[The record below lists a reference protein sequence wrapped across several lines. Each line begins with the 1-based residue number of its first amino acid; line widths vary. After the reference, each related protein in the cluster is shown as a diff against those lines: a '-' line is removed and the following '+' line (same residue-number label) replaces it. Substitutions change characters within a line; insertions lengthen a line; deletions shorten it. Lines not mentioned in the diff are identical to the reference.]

1 MNSFKKERKK
11 QMKACLISYR
21 IMNPVIE
28 QFDYRDLSYENL
40 KTGEQYPTYKF
51 SLVIP
56 IYIDNEEEIL
66 YLSTT

>member
-1 MNSFKKERKK
+1 
-11 QMKACLISYR
+11 MKASLISYR

-40 KTGEQYPTYKF
+40 KTGELSYENF

-56 IYIDNEEEIL
+56 IYIDNE
-66 YLSTT
+66 

>member
-1 MNSFKKERKK
+1 MNSFKKKK
-11 QMKACLISYR
+11 KKKKEMKASLIFYR

-40 KTGEQYPTYKF
+40 KTGEGKLSYENF

-56 IYIDNEEEIL
+56 IYIDNE
-66 YLSTT
+66 